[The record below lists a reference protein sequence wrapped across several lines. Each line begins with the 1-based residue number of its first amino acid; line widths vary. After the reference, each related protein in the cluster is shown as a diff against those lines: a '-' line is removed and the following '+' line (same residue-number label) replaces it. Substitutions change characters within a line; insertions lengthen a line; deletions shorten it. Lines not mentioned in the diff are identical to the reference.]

1 MSTRYFGQPIKRNED
16 PRLLTGQALFTD
28 DVHLPGMLHVAF
40 VRSDY
45 AHGHICSV
53 DTTEAKTV
61 PGVVAI
67 YTAADLGD
75 YWQPGPLL
83 VPPPPIPD
91 LIFNQRT
98 QVPLAKDKVRHVG
111 EPIAVVVAESRY
123 IAEDAVEKVVVQ
135 IDPLPAVV
143 DIEEALAPEATL
155 IHEDLPQNLNAHA
168 IQRKGDYAHVRQ
180 QADVVIQRRFLY
192 DRGTAA
198 AMENRGIVASWDA
211 RAEQLLIYDT
221 TQAPI
226 AIRNGLAAMLGLSEK
241 QVRVIAPFIGGGF
254 GPKIMM
260 FYPEEVM
267 LAWITV
273 QLGQPVKWIE
283 DRQENFYATTQER
296 GQVHEAEIALTQDGR
311 VLGVK
316 DVFLHD
322 AGAYAPYGLTV
333 ALNSQCTLLGQYDIP
348 HYYTEF
354 KSVFTN
360 KPIVTPYRGAGRQH
374 GVFVMERLLDIAAKE
389 LGIDRVE
396 IRRRN
401 LIPPDKFPYN
411 NQVIYQDFAP
421 LVYDSGNYEPALAK
435 AVELIGYHHFLA
447 EEQPRLRAQGKHVGI
462 GVVTYVEGTG
472 IGPYEGARVTVETS
486 GRISVATGVGTQG
499 QGHYTSFAQIVA
511 EQLGVDVGNI
521 RLTTGDTAEFYW
533 GAGTFASRGAVVAGN
548 AIHAASV
555 KVREKILQK
564 ASAALEVAE
573 ADLELVDGM
582 VRVKGSPETAIKLG
596 DLAARANPMR
606 GAVKPGT
613 EPGLEATD
621 YFGPERGATASGV
634 HAMIVEVDPETIM
647 VEIKKYV
654 VVHDCGTVINPMILE
669 GQIQGGVAQGIGNA
683 FYEQLHFDENGQLLN
698 ASFMDYLVPTADTV
712 PTIITD
718 HVETPSPLNPLGVKG
733 AGEAGAIPVGPLF
746 VQAVEDALAEYKL
759 ELREIPL
766 SPNRLFELID
776 ESAAPRAKAS
786 AST

>member
-1 MSTRYFGQPIKRNED
+1 MTTRYFGQPIKRNED

-45 AHGHICSV
+45 AHGYIRSI
-53 DTTEAKTV
+53 DTSAARET

-67 YTAADLGD
+67 YTAEDLGD
-75 YWQPGPLL
+75 YWRPGPLL
-83 VPPPPIPD
+83 VPPPPIPN
-91 LIFNQRT
+91 LVFHQRT
-98 QVPLAKDKVRHVG
+98 QVPLAKGKVRHVG

-123 IAEDAVEKVVVQ
+123 LAEDAAEKVVVM

-143 DIEEALAPEATL
+143 DIEKALSSDAAL
-155 IHEDLPQNLNAHA
+155 IHDELDQNLNAHA
-168 IQRKGDYAHVRQ
+168 IQRKGDYETARQ
-180 QADVVIQRRFLY
+180 QAHKVIKRRFLY

-211 RAEQLLIYDT
+211 KSEQLLMYDT

-226 AIRNGLAAMLGLSEK
+226 AIRNGIAAMLGLSEK

-260 FYPEEVM
+260 FYPEEVT

-273 QLGQPVKWIE
+273 QLGRPVKWIE

-296 GQVHEAEIALTQDGR
+296 GQVHEAEIAVTKEGR

-333 ALNSQCTLLGQYDIP
+333 ALNSQCTLLGQYDVP
-348 HYYTEF
+348 NYYTEF

-401 LIPPDKFPYN
+401 FIPSDKFPYN
-411 NQVIYQDFAP
+411 NQIIYQDFAP
-421 LVYDSGNYEPALAK
+421 LIYDSGNYEPALDK
-435 AVELIGYHHFLA
+435 AVELIGYHQFIQ
-447 EEQPRLRAQGKHVGI
+447 EEQPRLRAEGRHVGI
-462 GVVTYVEGTG
+462 GIVTSVEGTG
-472 IGPYEGARVTVETS
+472 IGPDVGARVTIETS
-486 GRISVATGVGTQG
+486 GRVSVATGVGTQG

-511 EQLGVDVGNI
+511 EQLGVNVENI

-548 AIHAASV
+548 AIHAAAV
-555 KVREKILQK
+555 KVREKVLKK
-564 ASAALEVAE
+564 AGEELEVAIE
-573 ADLELVDGM
+573 DLELVDGLA
-582 VRVKGSPETAIKLG
+582 RVKGSPETAIKLG

-634 HAMIVEVDPETIM
+634 HAMIVEVDPETM
-647 VEIKKYV
+647 LVEIKKYV
-654 VVHDCGTVINPMILE
+654 VVHDCGVVINPMILE

-712 PTIITD
+712 PPILTD
-718 HVETPSPLNPLGVKG
+718 HVETPSPLNPLGIKG

-746 VQAVEDALAEYKL
+746 AQAVEDAFDSVQL
-759 ELREIPL
+759 EILEIPL
-766 SPNRLFELID
+766 SPNRLFALLQPGL
-776 ESAAPRAKAS
+776 AAVA
-786 AST
+786 